1 VAAALATGTHLET
14 GFRIRLALHA
24 ADRLPVARAAK
35 PKPRISPPMAVRWV
49 SARAVRWPAPWPGQ
63 RHGLARTVDTALTT
77 GPASLPAT
85 PARELETRG

>member
-1 VAAALATGTHLET
+1 MITERAVVAAMAQALRVPVTAASATGTHLET
-14 GFRIRLALHA
+14 GFRIKPALHA

-35 PKPRISPPMAVRWV
+35 PMPLNQPAPMALRW
-49 SARAVRWPAPWPGQ
+49 AA
-63 RHGLARTVDTALTT
+63 DTALTA